1 MPSELTNN
9 DLASLYSII
18 ARLRGPD
25 GCPWD
30 QKQTPETIKKYL
42 LEETEELALAMSGD
56 DYPHIC
62 EEIGDLFFILTLI
75 TRIYED
81 EGHFT
86 LQDTFKDITR
96 KMIRRHPH
104 VFDGLKTGSE
114 NELKEQWESI
124 KADEKKS
131 K

>member
-1 MPSELTNN
+1 MSSELTSN
-9 DLASLYSII
+9 DLASLYTII
-18 ARLRGPD
+18 ARRRGPE

-42 LEETEELALAMSGD
+42 LEETEELAQAMSGD
-56 DYPHIC
+56 DYQHIC

-86 LQDTFKDITR
+86 LRDIFKGISK

-104 VFDGLKTGSE
+104 VFNGLKTGSE
-114 NELKEQWESI
+114 SELKEQWESI